1 MATRDKFKQLVKEL
15 VKEEVARIL
24 GENKTPRRNL
34 RNESSFVFRKV
45 LAAAPEIAQ
54 DEEVEGEVTE
64 GMLPGAGG
72 FKKRLRKQ
80 GGKLVVVKKRKKKLP
95 MHLRAIKPTQAKR
108 IARKS
113 AIKRKGKQARIT
125 KKATKTTKK
134 GRARGLYKVK

>member
-1 MATRDKFKQLVKEL
+1 MATKAEFKQLVKEM
-15 VKEEVARIL
+15 VVEEVRRIMQ
-24 GENKTPRRNL
+24 
-34 RNESSFVFRKV
+34 ESQSPVFKKV
-45 LAAAPEIAQ
+45 LAAAPELAE
-54 DEEVEGEVTE
+54 DEEVENEITE
-64 GMLPGAGG
+64 DMLPGAGG
-72 FKKRLRKQ
+72 FKKRLRKK

-95 MHLRAIKPTQAKR
+95 LQLRKIKPSQAKR

>member
-1 MATRDKFKQLVKEL
+1 MATREEFKKIVKEL
-15 VKEEVARIL
+15 VKEEVARL
-24 GENKTPRRNL
+24 MGENQAP
-34 RNESSFVFRKV
+34 VFRKV
-45 LAAAPEIAQ
+45 LAAAPEVAE
-54 DEEVEGEVTE
+54 DEEVEAEITE
-64 GMLPGAGG
+64 DMLPGAGG
-72 FKKRLRKQ
+72 FKKRLRKK

-95 MHLRAIKPTQAKR
+95 LHLRKIKPSQAKR

>member
-1 MATRDKFKQLVKEL
+1 MV
-15 VKEEVARIL
+15 VEEVRRIMQ
-24 GENKTPRRNL
+24 
-34 RNESSFVFRKV
+34 ESQSPVFKKV
-45 LAAAPEIAQ
+45 LAAAPELAE
-54 DEEVEGEVTE
+54 DEEVENEITE
-64 GMLPGAGG
+64 DMLPGAGG

-95 MHLRAIKPTQAKR
+95 LHLRKIKPSQAKR

>member
-1 MATRDKFKQLVKEL
+1 MATKAEFKQLVKEM
-15 VKEEVARIL
+15 VVEEVRRIMQ
-24 GENKTPRRNL
+24 
-34 RNESSFVFRKV
+34 ESQSPVFKKV
-45 LAAAPEIAQ
+45 LAAAPEVAE
-54 DEEVEGEVTE
+54 DEEVYKEITE
-64 GMLPGAGG
+64 DMLPGAGG
-72 FKKRLRKQ
+72 YKKRLRKK

-95 MHLRAIKPTQAKR
+95 LHLRKIKPSQAKR